1 MKRFKLTLLIIAMC
15 LLGSKTQAMDV
26 KLDGSTLTITLDKG
40 EYLYQ
45 HAEQLKEEY
54 YNATKVVVKTK
65 TSKAEDEETIS
76 NLTYLVPND
85 FAVLNKFTQVTTMDL
100 HSVNYLF
107 SDISLKGQSLKY
119 VRLRDNIKNIQAS
132 WFQDAPAFEGAY
144 SYSKEDNGNAYCVY
158 CNSLSST
165 GGKIQEIFDNLKGQF
180 SLSDDD
186 AHKLNPNQNHL
197 YVLVN
202 GKINSNDVIVL
213 SGTGLNYA
221 SVDMSLLNATYVNDN
236 GKTDYANFS
245 LSAAN
250 GKLKSIALPSNMDV
264 IGNDCLKG
272 CSSLTKVI
280 IPDSVTSIGESAFDQ
295 CKGITSI
302 NIPEGCK
309 TIKSRAF
316 AQTCLQAVKLPST
329 LESIGD
335 DAFTDNK
342 YITSITFPK
351 PATGTTLKIGNNAFL
366 NCYNLRDIYI
376 TDQAPSINDGT
387 FTNTQLGQNPNGQNL
402 TDDGS
407 VTIDNYRTN
416 GQDNPIFLHYP
427 VGKGSEYGDNEG
439 TDNRASQYHLT
450 GKDGVKYPKEVNGDK
465 GNGEANEWYEHHS
478 GWAQFV
484 FAAPNT
490 ETPIP
495 VPEQYNAD
503 RWYTMCFP
511 FNLTRKQIED
521 TFGSGTEV
529 CDFQY
534 VEKEQ
539 IGEVIVYSIR
549 FNEDLIK
556 NGLDANGNP
565 ITLGSEIIT
574 YADIPYMFHPSQKPD
589 KGIYQ
594 ITDGDRTEYVKE
606 NGQTVKTDKLIDFTT
621 DGHTAG
627 NVERSAKDAT
637 ESDAAHANAI
647 FQGNYKK
654 QLIPFGFFF
663 LASNEYYKIEA
674 SKDQSRTKGYLNPYT
689 AYVKI
694 NDTDFDPDKYIADLK
709 KYSEVMPKAVSAGQA
724 KIIFPSKK
732 PVDMENARIYNLQ
745 GQLVGTGA
753 EALKSLRRGIYIMN
767 GKKYVVR

>member
-1 MKRFKLTLLIIAMC
+1 M
-15 LLGSKTQAMDV
+15 
-26 KLDGSTLTITLDKG
+26 
-40 EYLYQ
+40 
-45 HAEQLKEEY
+45 
-54 YNATKVVVKTK
+54 
-65 TSKAEDEETIS
+65 
-76 NLTYLVPND
+76 
-85 FAVLNKFTQVTTMDL
+85 
-100 HSVNYLF
+100 
-107 SDISLKGQSLKY
+107 
-119 VRLRDNIKNIQAS
+119 
-132 WFQDAPAFEGAY
+132 
-144 SYSKEDNGNAYCVY
+144 
-158 CNSLSST
+158 
-165 GGKIQEIFDNLKGQF
+165 
-180 SLSDDD
+180 
-186 AHKLNPNQNHL
+186 
-197 YVLVN
+197 
-202 GKINSNDVIVL
+202 
-213 SGTGLNYA
+213 
-221 SVDMSLLNATYVNDN
+221 
-236 GKTDYANFS
+236 
-245 LSAAN
+245 
-250 GKLKSIALPSNMDV
+250 
-264 IGNDCLKG
+264 
-272 CSSLTKVI
+272 
-280 IPDSVTSIGESAFDQ
+280 
-295 CKGITSI
+295 
-302 NIPEGCK
+302 
-309 TIKSRAF
+309 
-316 AQTCLQAVKLPST
+316 PST

-335 DAFTDNK
+335 NAFTDNK
-342 YITSITFPK
+342 YITSITFPTPK
-351 PATGTTLKIGNNAFL
+351 TTLEIGSNAFL

-376 TDQAPSINDGT
+376 TDKAPTIKDNT

-427 VGKGSEYGDNEG
+427 EGNASDYGDNADP
-439 TDNRASQYHLT
+439 DNRASQYHLT

-724 KIIFPSKK
+724 KIIFPSLWGEDDMNFNTTTAILPIHIANK
-732 PVDMENARIYNLQ
+732 PADMENARIYNLQ